1 MTYHEQIFVE
11 RPLASQVTRASY
23 QDSNIFLNKDETR
36 PTVQK
41 SATANEKEILM
52 RNTNTFQSNVFQDET
67 NSQNVRQRQQNTFTS
82 SVFGEAVKN
91 KVNRVKLGGDSKG
104 TEVLFGNEAPQFE

>member
-1 MTYHEQIFVE
+1 
-11 RPLASQVTRASY
+11 
-23 QDSNIFLNKDETR
+23 
-36 PTVQK
+36 
-41 SATANEKEILM
+41 M

-104 TEVLFGNEAPQFE
+104 TEVLFGNEAPKFE